1 MPMLERIRESVRKI
15 GGRPASAIAER
26 FSEAWKAATARVREA
41 TAPTVAAAR
50 GRYQK
55 LEARERL
62 LVQTAGAL
70 VAIFLAFNLIYLPIQ
85 DAIGGLADRIQAR
98 QQDAVE
104 VAHMMRTYQRLRV
117 DLATMRSRTVAAS
130 GDFSLFSVVE
140 QALTRAP
147 GKDKIGS
154 ITPAEKT
161 IPGGLKQYTI
171 EIRLNGLSLP
181 LVVDTLYGLSALSV
195 PVTVSTLHVTRRSQ
209 DQHTFDVEMTCVAL
223 GRNG

>member
-1 MPMLERIRESVRKI
+1 MPAMARVRKI
-15 GGRPASAIAER
+15 IGERTGALAARLSPIWSAAI
-26 FSEAWKAATARVREA
+26 ARVRA
-41 TAPTVAAAR
+41 AAAPAVAAAR

-55 LEARERL
+55 LEWRERV
-62 LVQTAGAL
+62 LVQIAGAL
-70 VAIFLAFNLIYLPIQ
+70 VALFILFNLVYRPIQ
-85 DAIGGLADRIQAR
+85 AGFGGLGDRIQER
-98 QQDAVE
+98 QHDAVE
-104 VAHMMRTYQRLRV
+104 VAHMMRTYQRLHI
-117 DLATMRSRTVAAS
+117 DLSTMRTRTVAAS

-161 IPGGLKQYTI
+161 IPGGMTQYTV
-171 EIRLNGLSLP
+171 ELKLNALSLP
-181 LVVDTLYGLSALSV
+181 QVVDTLYGLSALNV

-223 GRNG
+223 GRSG

>member
-1 MPMLERIRESVRKI
+1 MPMLEQVRKLI
-15 GGRPASAIAER
+15 GASIGTIGARLSAVLR
-26 FSEAWKAATARVREA
+26 DGSARVRTA
-41 TAPTVAAAR
+41 LAPTIAAAR

-55 LEARERL
+55 LEPRERV
-62 LVQTAGAL
+62 LVQIASAL
-70 VAIFLAFNLIYLPIQ
+70 VALFIVFNLIYLPIQ
-85 DAIGGLADRIQAR
+85 GALVGLGGRVQER
-98 QQDAVE
+98 QHDAVE
-104 VAHMMRTYQRLRV
+104 VARMMRAYQRLRV
-117 DLATMRSRTVAAS
+117 DLATMRTRTVAAS

-161 IPGGLKQYTI
+161 LPGGMTQYSVELK
-171 EIRLNGLSLP
+171 LNALSLP
-181 LVVDTLYGLSALSV
+181 QVVDTLYGLSALNV

>member
-1 MPMLERIRESVRKI
+1 MPMLDRGRKLI
-15 GGRPASAIAER
+15 GASLGTIGARLSAVLR
-26 FSEAWKAATARVREA
+26 DGTARVRTA
-41 TAPTVAAAR
+41 LAPTVAAAR

-55 LEARERL
+55 LEPRERV
-62 LVQTAGAL
+62 LVQIASAL
-70 VAIFLAFNLIYLPIQ
+70 VALFIVFNLIYLPIQ
-85 DAIGGLADRIQAR
+85 GALVGLGGRVQER
-98 QQDAVE
+98 QHDAVE
-104 VAHMMRTYQRLRV
+104 VARMMRAYQRLRV
-117 DLATMRSRTVAAS
+117 DLATMRTRTVAAS

-161 IPGGLKQYTI
+161 LPGGMTQYSVELK
-171 EIRLNGLSLP
+171 LNALSLP
-181 LVVDTLYGLSALSV
+181 QVVDTLYGLSALNV

>member
-1 MPMLERIRESVRKI
+1 MPMLERGRKLIAASLGTI
-15 GGRPASAIAER
+15 GARLSAVLR
-26 FSEAWKAATARVREA
+26 DGTARVRTA
-41 TAPTVAAAR
+41 LAPTIAAAR

-55 LEARERL
+55 LEPRERV
-62 LVQTAGAL
+62 LVQIASAL
-70 VAIFLAFNLIYLPIQ
+70 VALFIVFNLIYLPIQ
-85 DAIGGLADRIQAR
+85 GALVGLGGRVQER
-98 QQDAVE
+98 QHDAVE
-104 VAHMMRTYQRLRV
+104 VARMMRAYQRLRV
-117 DLATMRSRTVAAS
+117 DLATMRTRTVAAS

-161 IPGGLKQYTI
+161 LPGGMTQYSVELK
-171 EIRLNGLSLP
+171 LNALSLP
-181 LVVDTLYGLSALSV
+181 QVVDTLYGLSALNV

>member
-1 MPMLERIRESVRKI
+1 MLARVRKI
-15 GGRPASAIAER
+15 VAAPLGAIGAR
-26 FSEAWKAATARVREA
+26 FSPIWKAGTARVRA
-41 TAPTVAAAR
+41 ALAPALAAGR

-55 LEARERL
+55 LEPRERL
-62 LVQTAGAL
+62 LVQIAGAL
-70 VAIFLAFNLIYLPIQ
+70 AALFILFNLVYLPIL
-85 DAIGGLADRIQAR
+85 DALGGLGDRVQER
-98 QQDAVE
+98 QHDAVE
-104 VAHMMRTYQRLRV
+104 VARMMRSYQRLRI
-117 DLATMRSRTVAAS
+117 DLATMRTRTVAAS

-161 IPGGLKQYTI
+161 IPGGMKQYTV
-171 EIRLNGLSLP
+171 ELKLNALSLP
-181 LVVDTLYGLSALSV
+181 QIVDTLYGLSALNV

-223 GRNG
+223 GRSG

>member
-1 MPMLERIRESVRKI
+1 MPMLEQLRKI
-15 GGRPASAIAER
+15 IGERMRTIGARLAAILGDG
-26 FSEAWKAATARVREA
+26 TVRVRTA
-41 TAPTVAAAR
+41 LAPTIAAAHS
-50 GRYQK
+50 RYQK
-55 LEARERL
+55 LEPREL
-62 LVQTAGAL
+62 ITLFIV
-70 VAIFLAFNLIYLPIQ
+70 FNFVYLPIQ
-85 DAIGGLADRIQAR
+85 DGIGGLGDRVQER
-98 QQDAVE
+98 QHDAVE
-104 VAHMMRTYQRLRV
+104 VARMMRAYQGLRV
-117 DLATMRSRTVAAS
+117 DLATMRTRTVAAS

-161 IPGGLKQYTI
+161 IPGGMMQYTV
-171 EIRLNGLSLP
+171 ELKLNALSLP
-181 LVVDTLYGLSALSV
+181 QIVDTLYGLSALNV

>member
-1 MPMLERIRESVRKI
+1 MPMLERGRKLI
-15 GGRPASAIAER
+15 GASLGTIGARLSAVLR
-26 FSEAWKAATARVREA
+26 DGTARVRTA
-41 TAPTVAAAR
+41 LAPTIAAAR

-55 LEARERL
+55 LEPRERV
-62 LVQTAGAL
+62 LVQIASAL
-70 VAIFLAFNLIYLPIQ
+70 VALFMVFNLIYLPIQ
-85 DAIGGLADRIQAR
+85 GALVGLGGRVQER
-98 QQDAVE
+98 QHDAVE
-104 VAHMMRTYQRLRV
+104 VARMMRAYQRLRV
-117 DLATMRSRTVAAS
+117 DLATMRTRTVAAS

-161 IPGGLKQYTI
+161 LPGGMTQYSVELK
-171 EIRLNGLSLP
+171 LNALSLP
-181 LVVDTLYGLSALSV
+181 QVVDTLYGLSALNV